1 MDCVESIYGKYAAL
15 TDDLRNSNYL
25 MSLPP
30 LPVSC
35 VDLDGDASTMPVI
48 YEDIYKDDDMP
59 AYIDSQQPTKRR
71 HSFSKIIL
79 RPFFSIKASPSFGL
93 LYTQCGNFMIFLSFR
108 FHVKLILENLEVVK
122 LPFVPF

>member
-71 HSFSKIIL
+71 HSFSKII
-79 RPFFSIKASPSFGL
+79 
-93 LYTQCGNFMIFLSFR
+93 
-108 FHVKLILENLEVVK
+108 
-122 LPFVPF
+122 